1 MQDPD
6 VVVIGGGPSGS
17 FAALKLAQMGV
28 DVTLFEEHSEIGV
41 PSHCAGHLSIKGLK
55 RLGIHPL
62 PEEIVENSFTGA
74 RFFSPN
80 CTQFAVCLETPITCT
95 VNRALFD
102 KYIAER
108 AQDAGAHIRLN
119 SRVVRLTFDKNGVE
133 VAIEHQD
140 QAEKMKA
147 RMVIDAEGIS
157 SRLLKETGLRGPDR
171 HMIVNGVE
179 AEVEGAEDV
188 CSDSVE
194 VYFGSEYAPGFY
206 GWLIPKKDGK
216 AKVGL
221 AAKKGNPKLFL
232 EKMMTKHPAASKKLR
247 SARII
252 RTAVHPITL
261 GGPTQESYSNR
272 FLAVGDAASQV
283 KSTTGGGVIFGMTCA
298 AIAAQVTSEAINHDD
313 FSLQF
318 LSKYQKRCG
327 EAVGFDA
334 KTMIRMRKTLD
345 RLSDEKLDRLI
356 GMCARLGLEKTLR
369 NVDDIDFQ
377 GQTLLHALRS
387 PRMLGSIGYF
397 LLTYLLGNP

>member
-1 MQDPD
+1 
-6 VVVIGGGPSGS
+6 
-17 FAALKLAQMGV
+17 
-28 DVTLFEEHSEIGV
+28 
-41 PSHCAGHLSIKGLK
+41 
-55 RLGIHPL
+55 
-62 PEEIVENSFTGA
+62 
-74 RFFSPN
+74 
-80 CTQFAVCLETPITCT
+80 
-95 VNRALFD
+95 
-102 KYIAER
+102 
-108 AQDAGAHIRLN
+108 
-119 SRVVRLTFDKNGVE
+119 
-133 VAIEHQD
+133 
-140 QAEKMKA
+140 
-147 RMVIDAEGIS
+147 MVIDAEGIS

-188 CSDSVE
+188 GSDSVE

-221 AAKKGNPKLFL
+221 AAKNGNPKLFL

-397 LLTYLLGNP
+397 LLTYVLGNP

>member
-1 MQDPD
+1 
-6 VVVIGGGPSGS
+6 
-17 FAALKLAQMGV
+17 
-28 DVTLFEEHSEIGV
+28 
-41 PSHCAGHLSIKGLK
+41 
-55 RLGIHPL
+55 
-62 PEEIVENSFTGA
+62 
-74 RFFSPN
+74 
-80 CTQFAVCLETPITCT
+80 
-95 VNRALFD
+95 
-102 KYIAER
+102 
-108 AQDAGAHIRLN
+108 
-119 SRVVRLTFDKNGVE
+119 
-133 VAIEHQD
+133 
-140 QAEKMKA
+140 
-147 RMVIDAEGIS
+147 
-157 SRLLKETGLRGPDR
+157 
-171 HMIVNGVE
+171 
-179 AEVEGAEDV
+179 
-188 CSDSVE
+188 
-194 VYFGSEYAPGFY
+194 
-206 GWLIPKKDGK
+206 
-216 AKVGL
+216 
-221 AAKKGNPKLFL
+221 
-232 EKMMTKHPAASKKLR
+232 MTKHPAASKKLR
-247 SARII
+247 SARIT